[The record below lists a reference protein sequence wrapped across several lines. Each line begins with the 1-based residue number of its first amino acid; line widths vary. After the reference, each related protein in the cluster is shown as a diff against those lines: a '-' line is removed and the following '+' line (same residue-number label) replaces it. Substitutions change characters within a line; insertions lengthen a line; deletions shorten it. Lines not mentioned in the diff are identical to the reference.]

1 MREKLLGGRYQIV
14 EVLAFGG
21 FGQTYVAKD
30 MHRPGTPECVVK
42 HLQPASANSGFIQ
55 NARRLF
61 QTEAEILEQLGNHTQ
76 IPRLLAYF
84 EENQEFYLVQEFI
97 QGHTLRAE
105 LQPGELWSEN
115 QVYQLLQEVL
125 GILVFVHSH
134 GVIHRDIKP
143 DNIIRRAEDG
153 KIVLVDFG
161 SVKQAWTQVI
171 TAPEQSNS
179 ILAHQPSPTI
189 AIGTP
194 GYMPTEQG
202 RGRPQPNSDIY
213 ALGMIAIQALTGI
226 IPTQLHEESENGE
239 IAWRH
244 LVDVS
249 EAIASV
255 LTKMVRYNFKNRY
268 SSATEALAALKQLEL
283 TGESQEAE
291 GAEGAEG
298 EKPLATY
305 NTQLTTH
312 PTVFVSSEAQISNL
326 SANSTATEVSQP
338 THAVISVSKKPRRLK
353 IGAAITTILMSL
365 AAIYTID
372 WLPVANSEK
381 TLDRIATVK
390 AEGKDRECVDRSQT
404 NLNAPNTKAQALG
417 YECDLVQAKQ
427 LATAQNFPA
436 AIALAV
442 KIPPTDANYPAAKQL
457 IAQWSNRLLETPTK
471 DDPSG
476 KLTGGAQAK
485 AIEQSSPI
493 HKQAQGAIE
502 QWDKERQNKAAKS
515 TSLASK
521 SPSAIG
527 ATGKTQRPDRK
538 KQVEPIIQPA
548 AAKIPAAKTGVA
560 SRSQRPVA
568 RKPLPTPKKPSLKV
582 TRSGKNT
589 QPRQAKSV
597 VARRKPASISQRL
610 TPIPRRLPISLSK
623 PPYAI
628 AKPTNRIINKKQK
641 RITRSSVKRT
651 TWIVR
656 KQVKRS
662 VKIERQVKRSYRWV
676 TKTVR

>member
-179 ILAHQPSPTI
+179 ILAHQPSATI

-213 ALGMIAIQALTGI
+213 ALGMIAIQALTGVT
-226 IPTQLHEESENGE
+226 PTELHEESENGE

-291 GAEGAEG
+291 GAQGAEG

-326 SANSTATEVSQP
+326 CANSTATEVSQP
-338 THAVISVSKKPRRLK
+338 THAVIPVSKKPRRLK

-381 TLDRIATVK
+381 TLNRIATVK

-404 NLNAPNTKAQALG
+404 NLKAANSNTKAQALG
-417 YECDLVQAKQ
+417 YECDLAQAGQ

-442 KIPPTDANYPAAKQL
+442 KIPPTDVNYPAAKQL
-457 IAQWSNRLLETPTK
+457 ITQWSNRLLETATK
-471 DDPSG
+471 DDRSKKLSG
-476 KLTGGAQAK
+476 IAQAK
-485 AIEQSSPI
+485 AIEQTSPI
-493 HKQAQGAIE
+493 HKPQGAIE
-502 QWDKERQNKAAKS
+502 QWDKEQQKKA
-515 TSLASK
+515 ASK

-527 ATGKTQRPDRK
+527 ATRKTQRPDRK

-548 AAKIPAAKTGVA
+548 AKIPAVKTGVA
-560 SRSQRPVA
+560 SRKQRPVA

-589 QPRQAKSV
+589 QPRQAKSI

-628 AKPTNRIINKKQK
+628 APTNRIINKKQK

-651 TWIVR
+651 TRIVR

>member
-1 MREKLLGGRYQIV
+1 MREKLLGGRYQVV

-61 QTEAEILEQLGNHTQ
+61 QTEAEILEQLGNHNQ

-105 LQPGELWSEN
+105 LQPGERWSEN

-213 ALGMIAIQALTGI
+213 ALGMIAIQALTGVT
-226 IPTQLHEESENGE
+226 PTELHEESENGE

-268 SSATEALAALKQLEL
+268 SSATEALAAVKQLEL
-283 TGESQEAE
+283 TAEAE
-291 GAEGAEG
+291 ESERAEEAEAVEG
-298 EKPLATY
+298 EKLLATY
-305 NTQLTTH
+305 NTQLTSD
-312 PTVFVSSEAQISNL
+312 PTVFVSSEAQISNS
-326 SANSTATEVSQP
+326 SANSTLTEVLQP
-338 THAVISVSKKPRRLK
+338 THAVIPVTKKPRRLK
-353 IGAAITTILMSL
+353 IGAAITAMLMSL
-365 AAIYTID
+365 AAVYTID
-372 WLPVANSEK
+372 WFPVANSEK

-390 AEGKDRECVDRSQT
+390 AEAKDRECVDRSQT
-404 NLNAPNTKAQALG
+404 NLKAANTNTQAQALE
-417 YECDLVQAKQ
+417 YECDLAQAKQ

-442 KIPPTDANYPAAKQL
+442 KIPPTDANYPVAKQL
-457 IAQWSNRLLETPTK
+457 ITQWSNRLLETATK
-471 DDPSG
+471 DDELK
-476 KLTGGAQAK
+476 KLSGGAQAK
-485 AIEQSSPI
+485 AIEQTSP

-502 QWDKERQNKAAKS
+502 QWDKEQQNKAA
-515 TSLASK
+515 SK
-521 SPSAIG
+521 SPNAIG
-527 ATGKTQRPDRK
+527 ATRKTENPDRQ
-538 KQVEPIIQPA
+538 KQVKPIIQPA

-568 RKPLPTPKKPSLKV
+568 RQPLPTSKKPSLKV
-582 TRSGKNT
+582 TSSGKNT
-589 QPRQAKSV
+589 QPRRTKSV
-597 VARRKPASISQRL
+597 VARPKRGSISQRL

-628 AKPTNRIINKKQK
+628 APTNRIINKKQK

>member
-105 LQPGELWSEN
+105 LQPGERWSEN

-179 ILAHQPSPTI
+179 VLAHQPSPTI

-213 ALGMIAIQALTGI
+213 ALGMIAIQALTGVT
-226 IPTQLHEESENGE
+226 PTELHEESENGE

-291 GAEGAEG
+291 GAEG

-338 THAVISVSKKPRRLK
+338 THAVIPVSKKPRRLK

-381 TLDRIATVK
+381 TLNRIATVK

-404 NLNAPNTKAQALG
+404 NL
-417 YECDLVQAKQ
+417 
-427 LATAQNFPA
+427 
-436 AIALAV
+436 
-442 KIPPTDANYPAAKQL
+442 
-457 IAQWSNRLLETPTK
+457 
-471 DDPSG
+471 
-476 KLTGGAQAK
+476 
-485 AIEQSSPI
+485 
-493 HKQAQGAIE
+493 
-502 QWDKERQNKAAKS
+502 KAA
-515 TSLASK
+515 
-521 SPSAIG
+521 
-527 ATGKTQRPDRK
+527 
-538 KQVEPIIQPA
+538 
-548 AAKIPAAKTGVA
+548 
-560 SRSQRPVA
+560 
-568 RKPLPTPKKPSLKV
+568 
-582 TRSGKNT
+582 N
-589 QPRQAKSV
+589 
-597 VARRKPASISQRL
+597 
-610 TPIPRRLPISLSK
+610 
-623 PPYAI
+623 
-628 AKPTNRIINKKQK
+628 
-641 RITRSSVKRT
+641 
-651 TWIVR
+651 
-656 KQVKRS
+656 
-662 VKIERQVKRSYRWV
+662 
-676 TKTVR
+676 

>member
-179 ILAHQPSPTI
+179 ILAHQPSATI

-213 ALGMIAIQALTGI
+213 ALGMIAIQALTGVT
-226 IPTQLHEESENGE
+226 PTELHEESENGE

-283 TGESQEAE
+283 TAEAE
-291 GAEGAEG
+291 GAEEAEGVEG
-298 EKPLATY
+298 EKLLTTY
-305 NTQLTTH
+305 NTQLTTD

-326 SANSTATEVSQP
+326 SANSTASEVSQP
-338 THAVISVSKKPRRLK
+338 THAVIPVSKKPRRLK

-404 NLNAPNTKAQALG
+404 NLKAANANTKAQALG
-417 YECDLVQAKQ
+417 YECDLAQAGQ

-442 KIPPTDANYPAAKQL
+442 
-457 IAQWSNRLLETPTK
+457 TPTK

-485 AIEQSSPI
+485 AIEQTSPI
-493 HKQAQGAIE
+493 HKPQGAIE
-502 QWDKERQNKAAKS
+502 QWDKEQQKKA
-515 TSLASK
+515 ASK

-527 ATGKTQRPDRK
+527 ATRKTQRPDRK

-548 AAKIPAAKTGVA
+548 AKIPAVKTGVA
-560 SRSQRPVA
+560 SRKQRPVA

-589 QPRQAKSV
+589 QPRQAKSI

-628 AKPTNRIINKKQK
+628 APTNRIINKKQK

-651 TWIVR
+651 TRIVR

>member
-1 MREKLLGGRYQIV
+1 MREKLLGGRYQV
-14 EVLAFGG
+14 VQVLAFGG

-61 QTEAEILEQLGNHTQ
+61 QTEAEILEQLGNHNQ

-84 EENQEFYLVQEFI
+84 EENQEFYLVQDFI

-105 LQPGELWSEN
+105 LQPGERWSEN

-179 ILAHQPSPTI
+179 VLAHQPSPTI

-213 ALGMIAIQALTGI
+213 ALGMIAIQALTGVT
-226 IPTQLHEESENGE
+226 PTELHEESENGE

-283 TGESQEAE
+283 TGGVGGS
-291 GAEGAEG
+291 EG

-312 PTVFVSSEAQISNL
+312 PTVFVSSEAQISNS
-326 SANSTATEVSQP
+326 SANSTLTEVLQP
-338 THAVISVSKKPRRLK
+338 THAVIPVSKKPRRLK

-390 AEGKDRECVDRSQT
+390 AEAKDRECVDPQT
-404 NLNAPNTKAQALG
+404 NLKAANTKAQALG
-417 YECDLVQAKQ
+417 YECDLDRAKQ

-442 KIPPTDANYPAAKQL
+442 KIPPTDVNYPAAKQL
-457 IAQWSNRLLETPTK
+457 ITQWSNRLLETATK
-471 DDPSG
+471 DEQSK
-476 KLTGGAQAK
+476 KLSGGAQAK
-485 AIEQSSPI
+485 AIEQTSP

-502 QWDKERQNKAAKS
+502 QWDKEQQNKA
-515 TSLASK
+515 ASK

-527 ATGKTQRPDRK
+527 ATRKTQRPDRK

-548 AAKIPAAKTGVA
+548 AKIPAVKTGVA
-560 SRSQRPVA
+560 SRKQRPVA

-589 QPRQAKSV
+589 QPRQAKSI

-628 AKPTNRIINKKQK
+628 APTNRIINKKQK

-651 TWIVR
+651 TRIVR